1 MKTGKKGGVFNGTKY
16 TAGTFGLQAGMTAV
30 AAIFLLPI
38 LIVLDY
44 SFKTKKELY
53 LNSPLALP
61 QAPSWDNYKAAID
74 RLSMGTTFLNTIF
87 YTVVSVAIMAVLSG
101 AAAWAIARN
110 KGRFFKFSYVYFI
123 VGILLPYQALFL
135 SIYIIGFSLHL
146 TNTAYGVIL
155 MYVATGM
162 SFGVFIMTSF
172 MGTVPVEL
180 EESARLDGCSV
191 YRIYWSIVMPLLKPA
206 FATLVIMQAFQV
218 WNDYLMASLFVSSA
232 RLKTLTVAMQGLFSQ
247 QATDYTTAMGAIVMT
262 VLPIAALFMALQ
274 KYFIKGMTVG
284 AVKG

>member
-1 MKTGKKGGVFNGTKY
+1 VKTKKKGGSLAGSRY
-16 TAGTFGLQAGMTAV
+16 TIGTFGLQSTMTVVAGA
-30 AAIFLLPI
+30 FLLPVM
-38 LIVLDY
+38 IVLNY
-44 SFKTKKELY
+44 SFKSKKELY
-53 LNSPLALP
+53 LNSPLALA

-74 RLSMGTTFLNTIF
+74 RLSMATTFLNTIL

-135 SIYIIGFSLHL
+135 SIYIIGFTLHL
-146 TNTAYGVIL
+146 TNTVYGVIL

-172 MGTVPVEL
+172 IGTVPVEL
-180 EESARLDGCSV
+180 EESARLDGCSI

-232 RLKTLTVAMQGLFSQ
+232 KLKTLTVAMQGLFSQ

>member
-1 MKTGKKGGVFNGTKY
+1 MKKRKDKGLVEKRY
-16 TAGTFGLQAGMTAV
+16 TAGTFGLQALLTVV
-30 AAIFLLPI
+30 AALFLLPV
-38 LIVLDY
+38 LIVIDY
-44 SFKTKKELY
+44 SFKNKRELY
-53 LNSPLALP
+53 LSSPLALP
-61 QAPSWDNYKAAID
+61 QAPSWDNYRSAID
-74 RLSMGTTFLNTIF
+74 RLSMGSTFLNTVL

-110 KGRFFKFSYVYFI
+110 RGRFFKFSYIYFI
-123 VGILLPYQALFL
+123 VGILIPYQALFL
-135 SIYIIGFSLHL
+135 SIYIIGFTLHL

-172 MGTVPVEL
+172 AGTVPVEL
-180 EESARLDGCSV
+180 EESARLDGCSI

-206 FATLVIMQAFQV
+206 FATLVILQAFQV

-232 RLKTLTVAMQGLFSQ
+232 RLKTLTVAMQALFSQ

-262 VLPIAALFMALQ
+262 VVPIAALFMVLQ

>member
-1 MKTGKKGGVFNGTKY
+1 
-16 TAGTFGLQAGMTAV
+16 
-30 AAIFLLPI
+30 
-38 LIVLDY
+38 
-44 SFKTKKELY
+44 
-53 LNSPLALP
+53 
-61 QAPSWDNYKAAID
+61 
-74 RLSMGTTFLNTIF
+74 
-87 YTVVSVAIMAVLSG
+87 
-101 AAAWAIARN
+101 
-110 KGRFFKFSYVYFI
+110 
-123 VGILLPYQALFL
+123 
-135 SIYIIGFSLHL
+135 
-146 TNTAYGVIL
+146 
-155 MYVATGM
+155 
-162 SFGVFIMTSF
+162 
-172 MGTVPVEL
+172 VPVEL

-191 YRIYWSIVMPLLKPA
+191 YRIYWSIVIPLLKPA